1 MKNKK
6 LLLFILIPICLI
18 ALAIGVALLLPS
30 DDGTDADADTDTDT
44 DVVPHVHAFS
54 AWAVTDPATCIK
66 AGEQVRTCLCG
77 EIEREQIGIQPHSPS
92 ILAEKEPTPT
102 EEGLTEGE
110 ACSVCGL
117 VFKEQIAIPRV
128 MIWDGTVADAFAGG
142 SGTESDPYL
151 IECGTQLALLA
162 QMANTSNDGLAGLYF
177 KLIQN
182 VHLGEL
188 EWTPIGTNQDH
199 YFSAN
204 FDGNGKTIYTF
215 KITDLPD
222 DQWYMRCAGVFGYA
236 NGATIENLKVTDFV
250 LDVKAENFL
259 MAGGIAG
266 YLINSKISD
275 CSANGAIYFN
285 EGAIYAGLLAG
296 HAEQTEISNCTSQG
310 TITSEDD
317 PDYCIVGGLIGL
329 SESCSYANCTA
340 DVNISGIS
348 AISGALCGSVE
359 VTTLTHCSASGSI
372 FVTDNTYMTEACMG
386 GLIGDAAS
394 STLEHCFSTVS
405 VTAGSDYIVK
415 AGGLI
420 GKSTD
425 NTVLSCYATG
435 DVSITKGTNR
445 LYAGGFIGYSQGGTS
460 IQDSSATGDVNISVN
475 ESHSISAGGLVGD
488 SGGEIL
494 RCYATG
500 NVLAKT
506 ESTDVLIFVYAGGLV
521 GQSDNT
527 AIDSC
532 YATGNATAIGSTS
545 VYAGGLVAHFDVS
558 ASQSLYRFYAK
569 HCYATGNATVICHT
583 TEPNYPFACAGGL
596 LGDCGV
602 NWLEGCLA
610 IGNASAEG
618 FGEYEHAAAFSYRF
632 YIYENGTLFAYDG
645 QTFTVDGA
653 PSENDSEKTVL
664 PCSAADLSSADFYKN
679 SLRFD
684 ENVWDLSDLDFESGK
699 LPTLKTAA
707 HAE

>member
-6 LLLFILIPICLI
+6 LLLFILIPICVI
-18 ALAIGVALLLPS
+18 ALIIGIVLLLPS
-30 DDGTDADADTDTDT
+30 DDKTDTNDDT
-44 DVVPHVHAFS
+44 HVHAFS
-54 AWAVTDPATCIK
+54 EWIVTDAASCIK
-66 AGEQVRTCLCG
+66 TGEQMRTCTCG
-77 EIEREQIGIQPHSPS
+77 EVEREQIAIQPHTPI
-92 ILAEKEPTPT
+92 ILEEKEPTPT

-117 VFKEQIAIPRV
+117 VFKEQLAIPRV
-128 MIWDGTVADAFAGG
+128 ITWDGTVAESFAGG
-142 SGTESDPYL
+142 SGTQSDPYL
-151 IECGTQLALLA
+151 IDRGTQLALLA
-162 QMANTSNDGLAGLYF
+162 KMANEARDGLAGLYF

-204 FDGNGKTIYTF
+204 FDGNGKKIYAF
-215 KITDLPD
+215 KITDLPND
-222 DQWYMRCAGVFGYA
+222 KWYARYAGIFGYV
-236 NGATIENLKVTDFV
+236 NGATIENLKVTDFL
-250 LDVKAENFL
+250 LDVKGENFL
-259 MAGGIAG
+259 MTGGIAG

-275 CSANGAIYFN
+275 CSANGTVHFN

-310 TITSEDD
+310 TITSEND
-317 PDYCIVGGLIGL
+317 PDYCIVGGLVGL
-329 SESCSYANCTA
+329 SESCSFTNCTA

-348 AISGALCGSVE
+348 AISGGLCGSVE
-359 VTTLTHCSASGSI
+359 ITTFTNCSSSGSI
-372 FVTDNTYMTEACMG
+372 DVTDNTYRAEANIG
-386 GLIGDAAS
+386 GLIGDASGA
-394 STLEHCFSTVS
+394 TLDYCFSTVS
-405 VTAGSDYIVK
+405 ITAGSDYIVK

-425 NTVLSCYATG
+425 NDIRSCYAIG
-435 DVSITKGTNR
+435 NVSVAKGTDR
-445 LYAGGFIGYSQGGTS
+445 LYAGGLIGYSQGGTI
-460 IQDSSATGDVNISVN
+460 IQDSSATGDVNISVT

-527 AIDSC
+527 VIDSC

-596 LGDCGV
+596 FGDCGV

-610 IGNASAEG
+610 IGNVSSDG
-618 FGEYEHAAAFSYRF
+618 FGEYGHAAAFSYRF
-632 YIYENGTLFAYDG
+632 YVYENGTLFAYDG
-645 QTFTVDGA
+645 QTFTVDGTA
-653 PSENDSEKTVL
+653 AESDSEKVVL
-664 PCSAADLSSADFYKN
+664 TCTATNLSSADFYKN
-679 SLRFD
+679 TLGFD
-684 ENVWDLSDLDFESGK
+684 ESIWDLSDLDFESGK

-707 HAE
+707 CAE